1 MTDPILLQSII
12 ASGGW
17 CQLHYPKDKS
27 LSEGLF
33 GRLVFVRPEFLFL
46 EKFNLTTDTLSG
58 YLTVLT
64 DTRQRLK
71 KASLAKQI
79 LKIGGKSLPDPRL
92 SVFQNVDSLK
102 SLLEILQHLKE
113 PIIVNQFDRADLA
126 NILEYDN
133 QKIICRPFISN
144 DPKTSFGVMLKE
156 IASLE
161 IQTPKIWTDTKQI
174 GG

>member
-1 MTDPILLQSII
+1 MTDPALLQSII

-27 LSEGLF
+27 LSESLYA
-33 GRLVFVRPEFLFL
+33 RLVFVRSEFLVL
-46 EKFNLTTDTLSG
+46 EKFNLTSDKLSG
-58 YLTVLT
+58 YLVVLT
-64 DTRQRLK
+64 NTRQRLK
-71 KASLAKQI
+71 KASLVKQI
-79 LKIGGKSLPDPRL
+79 LKIGGKPLPDPKL

-102 SLLEILQHLKE
+102 ALLELLQHLKE
-113 PIIVNQFDRADLA
+113 PIIINQFDRADLT
-126 NILEYDN
+126 NILEFDS

-144 DPKTSFGVMLKE
+144 DPKTSFEVMLKE

-161 IQTPKIWTDTKQI
+161 MQTPAICTDIKQI